1 MFGPLTFP
9 TFQWNE
15 VTGQIGF
22 LQEHRRTNVAMTRAR
37 KHLLIVGDT
46 ATLGADAVFA
56 GLIERAEVEGVYR
69 SAWEFV

>member
-1 MFGPLTFP
+1 MVLSMTRS
-9 TFQWNE
+9 NDS
-15 VTGQIGF
+15 GQIGF

-46 ATLGADAVFA
+46 ATLGSDAFFA
-56 GLIERAEVEGVYR
+56 GLIERAEAEGVYR

>member
-1 MFGPLTFP
+1 
-9 TFQWNE
+9 
-15 VTGQIGF
+15 
-22 LQEHRRTNVAMTRAR
+22 MTRAR

>member
-1 MFGPLTFP
+1 MVLSMTRS
-9 TFQWNE
+9 NDS
-15 VTGQIGF
+15 GQIGF

-46 ATLGADAVFA
+46 ATLGADAFFA
-56 GLIERAEVEGVYR
+56 GLIERAEVEGAYR